1 MINRKRPEADLRLQY
16 RKTFELALAISLLI
30 MLFAFHALPNFETA
44 PRDIKTEI
52 VQIKIEDIPPTE
64 QLKQAPPPGRPSVPI
79 PTESEDVPEDVTIET
94 TELDLSEIPP
104 PPPPPVSDEYE
115 NYVFIP
121 YDEPPVPIGGYETI
135 RKNLK
140 YPEIARKAG
149 VQGLVVVGVLIDE
162 KGNSVKTQVLKE
174 SGMKVGFEEAAQ
186 AAVMM
191 MKWKPAKQRD
201 KAVKV
206 WVSIPVRFSLT
217 EAKSGST

>member
-1 MINRKRPEADLRLQY
+1 MMRTKKLPEADLKLTY
-16 RKTFELALAISLLI
+16 RKTFELSLVASLII
-30 MLFAFHALPNFETA
+30 MLLAFHALPNFEVV
-44 PRDIKTEI
+44 PKEIKAEV

-64 QLKQAPPPGRPSVPI
+64 QMKQAPPPARPSVPI
-79 PTESEDVPEDVTIET
+79 PTENEDIPEDVTIET

-104 PPPPPVSDEYE
+104 PPPPPVSDDYE

-121 YDEPPVPIGGYETI
+121 YDEPPVPIGGYESI

-149 VQGLVVVGVLIDE
+149 IQGLVVVGVLIDE
-162 KGNSVKTQVLKE
+162 NGNSLKTQVLKD

-186 AAVMM
+186 AAVMTL
-191 MKWKPAKQRD
+191 KWKPAKQRD

-217 EAKSGST
+217 EAKGNT